1 MEAVPLR
8 IIVLDKCRSVFDFYS
23 ETGQYRLKSVM
34 R

>member
-8 IIVLDKCRSVFDFYS
+8 IMVLDKCRSVFDFYS
-23 ETGQYRLKSVM
+23 ETGQYRPKFIM